1 MAKIGL
7 EIKNYKSIAGLEIP
21 LNDYDVIVVEGKNR
35 AGKSSLINGIL
46 ENITATNLTDEPL
59 KRGEI
64 DGEKKVIIQD
74 KDGKEIVIVHDF
86 DKKSPL
92 GKFYAIQN
100 GEKISS
106 VKKIREILG
115 EVNTYTVDEFFH
127 MCKTIPGRRKFI
139 NEILFR
145 CLSDEEKAELTE
157 INSENNSTNGTLFT
171 KRSDIKRQIEVL
183 KAATGLTTEEETI
196 LDGKAQLKTD
206 LTSNEVK
213 KAAYADLKSLLNRV
227 IAKCNPLNSLNVSDE
242 ELQLIG
248 KLPEET
254 SKTVNAYVIAEKE
267 LVAKN
272 DSIKKIIE
280 GCTAKI
286 SELDI
291 QISEINT
298 KLDKVK
304 QIEYKKEGADT
315 AEEKL
320 KGLENLLK
328 ETQEKID
335 ENIKRKDEIL
345 STSEL
350 PKGLQIQD
358 ESSFTYNGF
367 NFNENEISESEAWLL
382 LAELT
387 IPIYSCKYFR
397 MGNAAIYGKDALNK
411 LVELAAKYDK
421 IIALER
427 VNDDMENVYVEG
439 MIFEENLPEP
449 TKQQIAEATIATEH
463 KEAVKTES
471 TGDRLIRE
479 TAERKTKM
487 AEQFV
492 EDAKTRG
499 AWFEGSDN
507 AANPLDV
514 DFSAEAKAYENGE
527 VINTEEPLVVEK
539 KKEEPIKQ
547 VLKESEIGTLDLF

>member
-46 ENITATNLTDEPL
+46 ENITATNLTNEPL
-59 KRGEI
+59 KRGEVG
-64 DGEKKVIIQD
+64 GEKKVIIQD
-74 KDGKEIVIVHDF
+74 KDGKEIAIIHDF

-92 GKFYAIQN
+92 GRFYAIQD
-100 GEKISS
+100 GVKISS

-139 NEILFR
+139 NEILFK
-145 CLSDEEKAELTE
+145 CLSDEEKAEINE

-183 KAATGLTTEEETI
+183 KAATGLTTEEEAI
-196 LDGKAQLKTD
+196 LEKKQEVKTS
-206 LTSNEVK
+206 LTTSEVK
-213 KAAYADLKSLLNRV
+213 KSAYSDLKSLLNR
-227 IAKCNPLNSLNVSDE
+227 IIGKSNNLNSLNVSED

-248 KLPEET
+248 KLPEDT
-254 SKTVNAYVIAEKE
+254 SKIVKDYVDAEKA

-272 DSIKKIIE
+272 DAIKKIIE
-280 GCTAKI
+280 GCTAKV

-291 QISEINT
+291 EIVELNS

-304 QIEYKKEGADT
+304 QIEYKKEGTDT
-315 AEEKL
+315 AEVKLQGLEKL
-320 KGLENLLK
+320 LN
-328 ETQEKID
+328 ETQDKMN
-335 ENIKRKDEIL
+335 ENVKRKDEIL
-345 STSEL
+345 SSSEL

-358 ESSFTYNGF
+358 ESSFTYNNF

-397 MGNAAIYGKDALNK
+397 MGNAAIYGKEALNK

-427 VNDDMENVYVEG
+427 VNDDIENVYVEG
-439 MIFEENLPEP
+439 MIFEENVAEQIQQE
-449 TKQQIAEATIATEH
+449 TKEATATVENIGVDVT
-463 KEAVKTES
+463 KSIGDMPTEK
-471 TGDRLIRE
+471 TGDKLMRE
-479 TAERKTKM
+479 AAERK
-487 AEQFV
+487 
-492 EDAKTRG
+492 
-499 AWFEGSDN
+499 
-507 AANPLDV
+507 
-514 DFSAEAKAYENGE
+514 AKADEFIQAAVDRGVDMGNVSFEKEVTAYEAGE
-527 VINTEEPLVVEK
+527 VIKTEEPVIEK
-539 KKEEPIKQ
+539 KQEPAKQ
-547 VLKESEIGTLDLF
+547 VLKESEIGKLDLF

>member
-59 KRGEI
+59 KRGEVG
-64 DGEKKVIIQD
+64 GEKKVIIQD
-74 KDGKEIVIVHDF
+74 KDGKEIAIIHDF

-92 GKFYAIQN
+92 GRFYAIQD
-100 GEKISS
+100 GVKISS

-145 CLSDEEKAELTE
+145 CLSDEEKYEINE

-183 KAATGLTTEEETI
+183 KAATGLTTEEEAI
-196 LDGKAQLKTD
+196 LEKKQEVKTN
-206 LTSNEVK
+206 LTTSEVK
-213 KAAYADLKSLLNRV
+213 KAAYSDLKSLLNR
-227 IAKCNPLNSLNVSDE
+227 IIGKSNNLNSLNVSED

-254 SKTVNAYVIAEKE
+254 SKIVNDYVTAEKA

-272 DSIKKIIE
+272 DAIKKIIE
-280 GCTAKI
+280 GCTAKV

-291 QISEINT
+291 EIVELNS

-304 QIEYKKEGADT
+304 QIEYKKEGTDT
-315 AEEKL
+315 AEVKLQSLEKL
-320 KGLENLLK
+320 LN
-328 ETQEKID
+328 ETQDKMN
-335 ENIKRKDEIL
+335 ENVKRKDEIL
-345 STSEL
+345 SSSEL

-358 ESSFTYNGF
+358 ESSFTYNNF

-427 VNDDMENVYVEG
+427 VNDDIENVYVEG
-439 MIFEENLPEP
+439 IIFEENVIEP
-449 TKQQIAEATIATEH
+449 TKQQIAEATIPADNNTVDVTKLGGETTGNKLM
-463 KEAVKTES
+463 KEA
-471 TGDRLIRE
+471 
-479 TAERKTKM
+479 AERK
-487 AEQFV
+487 
-492 EDAKTRG
+492 
-499 AWFEGSDN
+499 
-507 AANPLDV
+507 
-514 DFSAEAKAYENGE
+514 AKADEFIQAAVDRGVDMGNVSFEKEAIAYEAGE
-527 VINTEEPLVVEK
+527 VIKTEEPVIE
-539 KKEEPIKQ
+539 KKEEPVKQ
-547 VLKESEIGTLDLF
+547 VLKESEIGKLDLF